1 MDSELLRMQ
10 QQADCFSHV
19 HLSRTKTQHKKQ
31 SCQSSTDS
39 TLLLGLILILLI
51 DGGDM
56 LTVMMLLY
64 ILGT

>member
-1 MDSELLRMQ
+1 MDSELCRMQ
-10 QQADCFSHV
+10 KQADCFSHV
-19 HLSRTKTQHKKQ
+19 HLSREKTQHKKQ
-31 SCQSSTDS
+31 PCQCRDDS

-64 ILGT
+64 ILAT